1 LREEPRVQEVQYL
14 ESRAAACRK
23 LARRQRQP
31 DMAKALLDLADV
43 YDRQMECAAS
53 KPFEQMR

>member
-1 LREEPRVQEVQYL
+1 MQEVQYL

-31 DMAKALLDLADV
+31 DMARALLELADV
-43 YDRQMECAAS
+43 YERQMESAATR
-53 KPFEQMR
+53 PLQQMR